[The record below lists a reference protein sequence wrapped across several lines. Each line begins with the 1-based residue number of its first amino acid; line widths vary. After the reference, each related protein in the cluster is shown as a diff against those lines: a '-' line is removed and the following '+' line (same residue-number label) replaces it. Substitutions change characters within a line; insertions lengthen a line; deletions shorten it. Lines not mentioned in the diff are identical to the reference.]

1 MSTSSLK
8 QRIAPE
14 LARIEAAIEADLTWL
29 GDHIDP
35 YLHEIICYG
44 MRGGGKRIRPLLVVL
59 CGRLCGQLH
68 GCAEDDLYRLAIAF
82 EYLHNATLFH
92 DDVIDRAETRR
103 GRPAIWR
110 QFGMAAA
117 ILAGDFLHSH
127 SMNLLGQLTGKDGM
141 AIFSAA
147 SRKMSDGEFLQL
159 RRAGHFH
166 SGREEYFFIVEGK
179 TAHLIAA
186 CCAVGALFAGAEP
199 DKINSLKEYGLRLG
213 LTFQIV
219 DDMLDYAGDSAITG
233 KKTGVDL
240 AEGKMTLPL
249 IVLLEQ
255 ADDPEEIRTLL
266 AAQDDGRKFATIT
279 EQMRRHDTLAACRE
293 ISRQTRDA
301 GLAALTPFT
310 AVGGD
315 SLEILYSLAFF
326 VTDRQN

>member
-1 MSTSSLK
+1 MPSNSLH
-8 QRIAPE
+8 QWIAPE
-14 LARIEAAIEADLTWL
+14 VARIEAAIAADLASL
-29 GDHIDP
+29 SDHIDP
-35 YLHEIICYG
+35 YLHEIISYG

-59 CGRLCGQLH
+59 CGRLCG
-68 GCAEDDLYRLAIAF
+68 CASDDLYRLAIAF

-92 DDVIDRAETRR
+92 DDVIDQAETRR

-127 SMNLLGQLTGKDGM
+127 SMNLVGQLSGKEGM
-141 AIFSAA
+141 ALFSAA

-159 RRAGHFH
+159 RRAGHFQP
-166 SGREEYFFIVEGK
+166 GREEYFCIIEGK

-186 CCAVGALFAGAEP
+186 CCAIGALFAGAKP
-199 DKINSLKEYGLRLG
+199 GAIAALHEYGLRLG

-219 DDMLDYAGDSAITG
+219 DDLLDYAGDSAVTG
-233 KKTGVDL
+233 KKTGADL

-255 ADDPEEIRTLL
+255 ADKPEEIRALL
-266 AAQDDGRKFATIT
+266 ADKDNSAKFAAVMDQIG
-279 EQMRRHDTLAACRE
+279 RYDTLAACRE
-293 ISRQTRDA
+293 IIGQTRDSC
-301 GLAALTPFT
+301 LAALTPFA

-315 SLEILYSLAFF
+315 SLEILRSLAFF
-326 VTDRQN
+326 VSDRQS